1 MRQLDESSDGQA
13 ITLRVG
19 ERFTLR
25 LAENPSTG
33 FRWQLVAAAA
43 PACALADDRFEP
55 ALRPPGRP
63 GVHVWEF
70 DAAQAGDGRVALT
83 YRRTWE
89 RRRAPAR
96 TFTLHV
102 QVRA

>member
-1 MRQLDESSDGQA
+1 MRTLDESSDGQA

-19 ERFTLR
+19 ERFTLT

-33 FRWQLVAAAA
+33 FRWQLVADAA
-43 PACALADDRFEP
+43 PLCSVAADHFEP
-55 ALRPPGRP
+55 AVHPPGRP
-63 GVHVWEF
+63 GMHSWEF
-70 DAAQAGDGRVALT
+70 EAAQAGDARIALA
-83 YRRTWE
+83 YRRAWE